1 MPPAHW
7 FYPREAALQLPDTST
22 ELGNPTESRSLIRE
36 TSDGNLDAKPSLC
49 QNDFQKDTSAS
60 YLYGSVC
67 IESKDHPKLD
77 SPC

>member
-1 MPPAHW
+1 MPSAHW

-22 ELGNPTESRSLIRE
+22 ELGHPTESRSLIRE
-36 TSDGNLDAKPSLC
+36 TSDINLDAKPRLY

-60 YLYGSVC
+60 YLGSMS
-67 IESKDHPKLD
+67 IESKYHPNLD